1 MEMEKMN
8 QRQFA
13 AAHDRYLEPPDEE
26 FDDTTDDEMDLAD
39 IERQNR
45 IDHEDWLAERLR
57 QEREFRELGNERL

>member
-1 MEMEKMN
+1 MN

>member
-1 MEMEKMN
+1 MEKMN

-57 QEREFRELGNERL
+57 QEREFRELGK

>member
-57 QEREFRELGNERL
+57 QEREFRELGK

>member
-1 MEMEKMN
+1 MN

-26 FDDTTDDEMDLAD
+26 YDDTTDDEMDLAD

-57 QEREFRELGNERL
+57 QEREFRELGK

>member
-1 MEMEKMN
+1 MN

-45 IDHEDWLAERLR
+45 IDHEDWLATPSRS
-57 QEREFRELGNERL
+57 

>member
-1 MEMEKMN
+1 MN

-57 QEREFRELGNERL
+57 QEREFRELGK

>member
-1 MEMEKMN
+1 MN
-8 QRQFA
+8 DRQFA

-39 IERQNR
+39 IQRQNQ

-57 QEREFRELGNERL
+57 QRQEEQS

>member
-1 MEMEKMN
+1 MN

-57 QEREFRELGNERL
+57 QERDFRELGK